1 MTSPVTKITDYQ
13 QRLRDDMLSQ
23 FFGDPVH
30 EAISDAIALE
40 LQRFENVAYD
50 VLTKRL
56 IDNAVG
62 DILDV
67 FGRIARVDRLGRTD
81 DEYRA
86 VIQVVLVAHDS
97 DGGVDQILWIF
108 NQLTEAVV
116 EYRIY
121 PPASYRLVYET
132 DPSKFASA
140 QQTEDR
146 VKIQELATAA
156 GVGYQLVEGTTE
168 DAGSFRFDV
177 GPGFDEGYFASRK
190 V

>member
-40 LQRFENVAYD
+40 LQRFENVAHD

-56 IDNAVG
+56 LGNAVG

-67 FGRIARVDRLGRTD
+67 IGRLARVDRLGRTD

-86 VIQVVLVAHDS
+86 VIQVVLAAYDS
-97 DGGVDQILWIF
+97 DGGIDQILWIMQ
-108 NQLTEAVV
+108 NLLDATC

-121 PPASYRLVYET
+121 PPAAYRLTCLT
-132 DPSKFASA
+132 DTPISS
-140 QQTEDR
+140 QQEEDAAR
-146 VKIQELATAA
+146 VMELATSA
-156 GVGYQLVEGTTE
+156 GVGYQLSEGDDT
-168 DAGSFRFDV
+168 DAFRFNS
-177 GPGFDEGYFASRK
+177 GPGFNQGKLGHRI